1 MSSCSDIFP
10 TIDFLLPSFQASLP
24 AFPAMPTVPSSGKFP
39 TMSIPSVEIAYSA
52 TGAQMALTTAMIA
65 VLIEQL
71 TKFIPAVPL
80 PTIPGLPGVGLP
92 ELLAFNPAALLAG
105 IPSTGLPGVPPLWP
119 TINSPEWSSFEGL
132 QHVTAD
138 FLLLLTDT
146 VLTLIK
152 AFLGFLDDKEIK
164 FPAIPPLTVPAAALP
179 TPLLPDMDV
188 PEFTQTYTILA
199 NKVNASGGITKI
211 LIQYVDSLPL
221 ISVPVPSIT
230 DILGPIC

>member
-1 MSSCSDIFP
+1 MN
-10 TIDFLLPSFQASLP
+10 
-24 AFPAMPTVPSSGKFP
+24 
-39 TMSIPSVEIAYSA
+39 IPSVELAYA
-52 TGAQMALTTAMIA
+52 TTGAQMALTAAMID
-65 VLIEQL
+65 VLIKQL

-80 PTIPGLPGVGLP
+80 PTIPGLPGIGLP
-92 ELLAFNPAALLAG
+92 QLLAFNPAALLAAV
-105 IPSTGLPGVPPLWP
+105 PNANLPGVPPLWP

-132 QHVTAD
+132 QHITAD

-152 AFLGFLDDKEIK
+152 TFLDFLDDKGK
-164 FPAIPPLTVPAAALP
+164 SFPSIPSLIPSLSPLP
-179 TPLLPDMDV
+179 TPLLPDMDI

-199 NKVNASGGITKI
+199 NKINASGSLTKT

-221 ISVPVPSIT
+221 ISVPIPSMT